1 MCLAIPGRILTTAD
15 SDSVMRIGR
24 VDFGGV
30 IKEVDLTFVPEAD
43 IGDYVVVHVGYALA
57 KIDPDEAR
65 RTLALLAEA
74 SVIVETA

>member
-1 MCLAIPGRILTTAD
+1 
-15 SDSVMRIGR
+15 MRSGR

-30 IKEVDLTFVPEAD
+30 IKEVNLTFVPEAD

-74 SVIVETA
+74 SVTVETA